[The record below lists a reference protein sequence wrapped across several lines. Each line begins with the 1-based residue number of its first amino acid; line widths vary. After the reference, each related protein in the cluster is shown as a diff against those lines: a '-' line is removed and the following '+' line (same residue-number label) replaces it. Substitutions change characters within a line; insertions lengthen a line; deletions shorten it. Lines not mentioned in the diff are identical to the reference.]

1 MTTVVLNTT
10 TRKVEVFSS
19 ARDVQARAYGHD
31 SKSALEAVTVPVGI
45 PLLFLR
51 GYAQAGDGG
60 AACYKRVASEP
71 GHAGKIQSADGAWW
85 ELAEPRPTP
94 QMFGALADGSNDDLE
109 AINRCGQFVN
119 VKGLGLLYLPNGT
132 YRVDTSATGS
142 GVAVDT
148 GFRGIII
155 YDGMTLRGQSRE
167 ATTIKSIDGVGRHL
181 IIPVTGAVSY
191 QIESLTLDGNKATH
205 ASGTHGIRL
214 HSENKDVRIHNVLS
228 KNNNGYGIGVAYDEV
243 TPLTNLNL
251 HVSDCIV
258 EDNGQDGF
266 DCKISERAFLERI
279 VSRNNTNAGIDVRG
293 HYVVTSDC
301 LAHGNGTWGIAS
313 GRPTSDQS
321 GIAHHQS
328 VNCIAHN
335 NGDVGF
341 RFRDQADSTAEII
354 EYRVANALAY
364 DNTNA
369 GMAVICGHG
378 TVVITGGASYEN
390 GTDGIAIVDVAGGY
404 PDPENLHVEVIG
416 TVIRDNARH
425 GINGGT
431 DFPARLSVVGGR
443 IAVIAAQRGIN
454 GGFRSLRCSGVR
466 FEGGDYGVVWSNSVA
481 AAEDGE
487 ITGCVFDGQTAWG
500 ISASQNSR
508 GVLTGSTFRS
518 TNGFRTLAAALDWFL
533 SGNDFSGVT
542 TTEISDGNGLLA
554 NVGLDTA
561 EVDILLTPK
570 STGYV
575 RFGTH
580 SAIGAEAL
588 SGYIE
593 IKDAGGTVRKIA
605 VVS

>member
-10 TRKVEVFSS
+10 TRKLEAFSS
-19 ARDVQARAYGHD
+19 ARDAQARAYGHD
-31 SKSALEAVTVPVGI
+31 SRAALEAASVPAGI

-51 GYAQAGDGG
+51 SYAQAGDGG
-60 AACYKRVASEP
+60 AAYYKRAASEP
-71 GHAGKIQSADGAWW
+71 GHAGKIRSADGAWW

-167 ATTIKSIDGVGRHL
+167 ATTIKSMDGVGRHL

-191 QIESLTLDGNKATH
+191 QIETLTLDGNKATH

-228 KNNNGYGIGVAYDEV
+228 KNNNGYGIGVAYDAA

-301 LAHGNGTWGIAS
+301 LAHGNGTWGIS
-313 GRPTSDQS
+313 VGRVTSDQS

-328 VNCIAHN
+328 VNCIAHD
-335 NGDVGF
+335 NGGAGF
-341 RFRDQADSTAEII
+341 RCRDQAESTSEVVEFLITNPLAYGNTGSGLEII
-354 EYRVANALAY
+354 
-364 DNTNA
+364 
-369 GMAVICGHG
+369 CGRG
-378 TVVITGGASYEN
+378 TVTVTGGAFYEN
-390 GTDGIAIVDVAGGY
+390 GTYGASITEVVGGY
-404 PDPENLHVEVIG
+404 TDPQNLHVEFVG
-416 TVIRDNARH
+416 TTIRDNTLH
-425 GINGGT
+425 GIFGGADLAT
-431 DFPARLSVVGGR
+431 RLSVIGGR
-443 IAVIAAQRGIN
+443 IAAIASQRGIN

-466 FEGGDYGVVWSNSVA
+466 FEGGAYGIVWSNSVA

-487 ITGCVFDGQTAWG
+487 ITGCVFEGQTIWG
-500 ISASQNSR
+500 VSTSTNSR
-508 GVLTGSTFRS
+508 GLLTGCTFRS
-518 TNGFRTLAAALDWFL
+518 TNGFRTLPTTLDWLL
-533 SGNDFSGVT
+533 SGNDFSAVSGIQT
-542 TTEISDGNGLLA
+542 SDGNGLLA
-554 NVGLDTA
+554 VVGLDTA
-561 EVDILLTPK
+561 GVDLQLTPK
-570 STGYV
+570 SSGYV

-593 IKDAGGTVRKIA
+593 IKDAGGTVRKVA
-605 VVS
+605 VVA